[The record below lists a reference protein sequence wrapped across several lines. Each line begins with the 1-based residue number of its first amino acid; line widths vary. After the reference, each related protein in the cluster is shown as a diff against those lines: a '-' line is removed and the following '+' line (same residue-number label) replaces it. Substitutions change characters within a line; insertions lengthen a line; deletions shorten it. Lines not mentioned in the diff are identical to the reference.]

1 MRTNSGDVED
11 DPSRGDTKENPSSGD
26 AEKDPTRLIISCC

>member
-26 AEKDPTRLIISCC
+26 AEKDLTRLIISCC